1 MTRPTSGDQEAQR
14 GGAAAHPGAN
24 PGRPRVPRQPGRPD
38 VFTFGETMVA
48 LRGSGPLKLGGTM
61 QVSIAGAESNVA
73 IGLARLGHDVR
84 WAGAVGEDEA
94 GQLVLR
100 TLRAEGVE
108 VSGASTDPGA
118 PTGLLLFEP
127 RLPEVTRVHYYRAG
141 SAGSRVTADI
151 VERAFCAAPPRV
163 LHLTG
168 ITPSLSPTAR
178 SAALRC
184 LQLAR
189 EHGSLVCLDV
199 NFRARLWTA
208 EEAAAVLREWIPSVD
223 VLIASDDEL
232 PLCLPGG
239 AGAEGVPGGAQ
250 GGEGAPDAGGVEGAQ
265 SAEGTWAAE
274 AAQGAEGMQGTQRP
288 QAADE
293 GAAPPGSEQVGT
305 PAAATSARGGA
316 EGDTAPLPLGET
328 AGGSAATIASQA
340 KLLLDLGVGEIVVKL
355 GAEGATAFTH
365 GGSLHR
371 PATPVRAVD
380 AVGAGDAF
388 VAGYLSA
395 LLDGEELAGC
405 LERAVTAG
413 AFAVASPGDWEGA
426 PTRSELGMLG
436 APPGTVVR

>member
-1 MTRPTSGDQEAQR
+1 ML
-14 GGAAAHPGAN
+14 
-24 PGRPRVPRQPGRPD
+24 PGRPGRPD
-38 VFTFGETMVA
+38 VFTLGETMVA

-61 QVSIAGAESNVA
+61 NVSVAGAESNVA
-73 IGLARLGHDVR
+73 IGLARLGHEVR

-100 TLRAEGVE
+100 TLRAEGVD
-108 VSGASTDPGA
+108 VSGATTDPGA

-141 SAGSRVTADI
+141 SAGSRLTAEAI
-151 VERAFCAAPPRV
+151 RRAFAAAPPRV

-178 SAALRC
+178 AASRHA

-189 EHGSLVCLDV
+189 QHGTLVCLDV

-208 EEAAAVLREWIPSVD
+208 REAADVLREWIPSVD

-239 AGAEGVPGGAQ
+239 GGETGAGAGAGPG
-250 GGEGAPDAGGVEGAQ
+250 
-265 SAEGTWAAE
+265 AE
-274 AAQGAEGMQGTQRP
+274 ATDT
-288 QAADE
+288 AD
-293 GAAPPGSEQVGT
+293 
-305 PAAATSARGGA
+305 
-316 EGDTAPLPLGET
+316 DTAPLPPQKG
-328 AGGSAATIASQA
+328 AGDPAATVATQA
-340 KLLLDLGVGEIVVKL
+340 GLLLNQGVGEVVVKL
-355 GAEGATAFTH
+355 GAAGATSFTDS
-365 GGSLHR
+365 GSLHR
-371 PATPVRAVD
+371 PARAVRAVD

-395 LLDGEELAGC
+395 LLDGAGPAGR
-405 LERAVTAG
+405 LERAVTTG

-426 PTRSELGMLG
+426 PTRAELGMLG

>member
-1 MTRPTSGDQEAQR
+1 
-14 GGAAAHPGAN
+14 
-24 PGRPRVPRQPGRPD
+24 
-38 VFTFGETMVA
+38 MVA

-61 QVSIAGAESNVA
+61 NVSIAGAESNVA

-94 GQLVLR
+94 GQRVLR
-100 TLRAEGVE
+100 TLRAEGVG

-141 SAGSRVTADI
+141 SAGSRIGADVI
-151 VERAFCAAPPRV
+151 QHAFSAAPPRV

-178 SAALRC
+178 AAARLV

-189 EHGSLVCLDV
+189 ESDSLVCLDV

-208 EEAAAVLREWIPSVD
+208 EAAAEVLREWIPFVD

-232 PLCLPGG
+232 PLCLPGDGDGGGEGSPGGDEGSQGGKGTTGANEGLRAEG
-239 AGAEGVPGGAQ
+239 AGAGM
-250 GGEGAPDAGGVEGAQ
+250 
-265 SAEGTWAAE
+265 
-274 AAQGAEGMQGTQRP
+274 GAEGADGGLARWASEPAEATAAGGAGACGDAVPLPPP
-288 QAADE
+288 QEVAGD
-293 GAAPPGSEQVGT
+293 
-305 PAAATSARGGA
+305 PAATVAAQAR
-316 EGDTAPLPLGET
+316 
-328 AGGSAATIASQA
+328 
-340 KLLLDLGVGEIVVKL
+340 LLLDHGVAEVVVKL

-365 GGSLHR
+365 GGSLHQ
-371 PATPVRAVD
+371 PAKPVRAVD
-380 AVGAGDAF
+380 AVGAGGAF
-388 VAGYLSA
+388 VAGYPA
-395 LLDGEELAGC
+395 LLDGEGPAGR
-405 LERAVTAG
+405 LERAVTTG

-426 PTRSELGMLG
+426 PTRAELGMLG

>member
-1 MTRPTSGDQEAQR
+1 MRTMTGQPAAAGSEDQR
-14 GGAAAHPGAN
+14 GAPRAGAT
-24 PGRPRVPRQPGRPD
+24 PGRPLLPGQPGRPD

-61 QVSIAGAESNVA
+61 NVSIAGAESNVA

-100 TLRAEGVE
+100 TLRAEGVG

-141 SAGSRVTADI
+141 SAGSRIGADVI
-151 VERAFCAAPPRV
+151 QRAFSAAPPRV

-178 SAALRC
+178 AAARLV
-184 LQLAR
+184 LQRAR
-189 EHGSLVCLDV
+189 ESGSLVCVDV

-208 EEAAAVLREWIPSVD
+208 EAAAEVLREWIPFVD

-239 AGAEGVPGGAQ
+239 GDGGGEGSPGGGEGVKGTTGVNGDLGAEGADGGLARWASEPAEATAAGGA
-250 GGEGAPDAGGVEGAQ
+250 GACGDAVPLPPQEVAGDP
-265 SAEGTWAAE
+265 AATV
-274 AAQGAEGMQGTQRP
+274 AAQ
-288 QAADE
+288 
-293 GAAPPGSEQVGT
+293 
-305 PAAATSARGGA
+305 AR
-316 EGDTAPLPLGET
+316 
-328 AGGSAATIASQA
+328 
-340 KLLLDLGVGEIVVKL
+340 LLLDHGVGEVVVKL

-365 GGSLHR
+365 GGSLHQ
-371 PATPVRAVD
+371 PAKPVRAVD

-395 LLDGEELAGC
+395 LLDGEGPAGR
-405 LERAVTAG
+405 LERAVTTG

-426 PTRSELGMLG
+426 PTRAELGMLG

>member
-1 MTRPTSGDQEAQR
+1 MRTMTGQPDSGGGADAQRGEGADPQR
-14 GGAAAHPGAN
+14 GGAAPRPAAAS
-24 PGRPRVPRQPGRPD
+24 GRPRVPRQPGRPD
-38 VFTFGETMVA
+38 VLTFGETMVA

-108 VSGASTDPGA
+108 VSGAAADPGA

-141 SAGSRVTADI
+141 SAGSRLTAGV
-151 VERAFCAAPPRV
+151 VERAFSAAPPRV

-168 ITPSLSPTAR
+168 ITPALSPTAH
-178 SAALRC
+178 SAARHA
-184 LQLAR
+184 LQLAKD
-189 EHGSLVCLDV
+189 HGALVCLDV

-208 EEAAAVLREWIPSVD
+208 EKAAGVLREWIPSVD

-232 PLCLPGG
+232 PLCLPEGAGG
-239 AGAEGVPGGAQ
+239 AEAPGEAGAPGGPQGAEG
-250 GGEGAPDAGGVEGAQ
+250 
-265 SAEGTWAAE
+265 
-274 AAQGAEGMQGTQRP
+274 AQGAEKAPEAERAQEPEWAPQG
-288 QAADE
+288 
-293 GAAPPGSEQVGT
+293 APH
-305 PAAATSARGGA
+305 
-316 EGDTAPLPLGET
+316 DT
-328 AGGSAATIASQA
+328 AATIASQA
-340 KLLLDLGVGEIVVKL
+340 KLLLDLGVGEVVVKL
-355 GAEGATAFTH
+355 GADGATAFTH
-365 GGSLHR
+365 GGALHQ
-371 PATPVRAVD
+371 PAKAVRAVD

-395 LLDGEELAGC
+395 LLDDEEPAGC
-405 LERAVTAG
+405 LERAVTTG
-413 AFAVASPGDWEGA
+413 AFAVASHGDWEGA

>member
-1 MTRPTSGDQEAQR
+1 MTGQPDSGGGADAQRGEGADPQR
-14 GGAAAHPGAN
+14 GGAAPRPAAAS
-24 PGRPRVPRQPGRPD
+24 GRPRVPRQPGRPD
-38 VFTFGETMVA
+38 VLTFGETMVA

-108 VSGASTDPGA
+108 VSGAVADPGA

-141 SAGSRVTADI
+141 SAGSRLTAGV
-151 VERAFCAAPPRV
+151 VERAFSAAPPRV

-168 ITPSLSPTAR
+168 ITPALSPTAH
-178 SAALRC
+178 SAARHA
-184 LQLAR
+184 LQLAKD
-189 EHGSLVCLDV
+189 HGALVCLDV

-208 EEAAAVLREWIPSVD
+208 EKAARVLREWIPSVD

-232 PLCLPGG
+232 PLCLPEGAGREEAPGEAGAPGG
-239 AGAEGVPGGAQ
+239 PQGAEG
-250 GGEGAPDAGGVEGAQ
+250 
-265 SAEGTWAAE
+265 
-274 AAQGAEGMQGTQRP
+274 AQGAEKAPEAERAQEP
-288 QAADE
+288 DWAPH
-293 GAAPPGSEQVGT
+293 GAPH
-305 PAAATSARGGA
+305 
-316 EGDTAPLPLGET
+316 DT
-328 AGGSAATIASQA
+328 AATIASQA
-340 KLLLDLGVGEIVVKL
+340 KLLLDLGVGEVVVKL
-355 GAEGATAFTH
+355 GTDGATAFTH
-365 GGSLHR
+365 GGALHQ
-371 PATPVRAVD
+371 PAKAVRAVD

-395 LLDGEELAGC
+395 LLDDEEPAGC
-405 LERAVTAG
+405 LERAVTTG
-413 AFAVASPGDWEGA
+413 AFAVASHGDWEGA